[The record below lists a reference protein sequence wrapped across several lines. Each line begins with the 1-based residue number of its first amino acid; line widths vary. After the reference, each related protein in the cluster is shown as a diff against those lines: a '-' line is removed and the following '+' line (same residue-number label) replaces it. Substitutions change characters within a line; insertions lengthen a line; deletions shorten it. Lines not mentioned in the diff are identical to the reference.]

1 MGKFHISTQIL
12 QETVLFSGK
21 IYTAGHIFI
30 RPLFE
35 TIATNFKSVMI
46 VIMFGVGEEEE
57 EERVAMRRNV
67 ESPRNEVTAPTNHGN
82 GNVS

>member
-30 RPLFE
+30 RPLFV
-35 TIATNFKSVMI
+35 TVATNFKSVMI
-46 VIMFGVGEEEE
+46 VIMFGVGE

-67 ESPRNEVTAPTNHGN
+67 ESPRNEVTAPTNHPKW
-82 GNVS
+82 

>member
-30 RPLFE
+30 RPLFV
-35 TIATNFKSVMI
+35 TVATNFMSVMI
-46 VIMFGVGEEEE
+46 VIMFGVGE

-67 ESPRNEVTAPTNHGN
+67 ESPRNEVTAPTNHPKW
-82 GNVS
+82 

>member
-30 RPLFE
+30 RPLFV
-35 TIATNFKSVMI
+35 TVATNFKSVMI
-46 VIMFGVGEEEE
+46 VIMFGVGEEERGR
-57 EERVAMRRNV
+57 RVAMRRNV
-67 ESPRNEVTAPTNHGN
+67 ESPRNEVTAPTNHPKW
-82 GNVS
+82 

>member
-12 QETVLFSGK
+12 QETVLFSGR

-30 RPLFE
+30 RPLFV
-35 TIATNFKSVMI
+35 TVATNFKSVMI

-67 ESPRNEVTAPTNHGN
+67 ESPRNEVTAPTNHPKW
-82 GNVS
+82 